1 MIRRRVLIADGA
13 PLFRSGVRH
22 LLTREGDF
30 VLTEAADFD
39 ELLQAMEQEPPE
51 IALIDLDLPP
61 SGGVDAVAHFA
72 GQRPARLVV
81 WGFETDREQVL
92 EALTAG
98 ADGFLDKA
106 ISPTGLMRA
115 LRGISRGETPL
126 PRELVTV
133 IVDAVHDFEAR
144 DRARERFVVLSARER
159 EVLALV
165 AEGARNR
172 QIAEELSIS
181 EFTVKR
187 HMQNILHKL
196 DLPSRR
202 AAGLFYRSAFE
213 SAGVLEME
221 RTA

>member
-1 MIRRRVLIADGA
+1 MIRRRVLVADGA

-39 ELLQAMEQEPPE
+39 ELMQVMEHEAPE

-61 SGGVDAVAHFA
+61 SGGVAAVAHLA
-72 GQRPARLVV
+72 AQKTARLVV
-81 WGFETDREQVL
+81 WGFEAEREQVL
-92 EALTAG
+92 DALTAG

-115 LRGISRGETPL
+115 LRGMSRGETPL

-133 IVDAVHDFEAR
+133 VVDAVHDFEAR
-144 DRARERFVVLSARER
+144 DRARERLVVLSARER

-165 AEGARNR
+165 ANGARNR
-172 QIAEELSIS
+172 QIADELSIS

-187 HMQNILHKL
+187 HMQNILQKL
-196 DLPSRR
+196 DLSSRT
-202 AAGLFYRSAFE
+202 AAAAFYRTALDGAFT
-213 SAGVLEME
+213 AGEAV
-221 RTA
+221 

>member
-1 MIRRRVLIADGA
+1 MIRRRVLVADGA

-39 ELLQAMEQEPPE
+39 ELMQVMEHEAPE

-61 SGGVDAVAHFA
+61 SGGVAAVAHLA
-72 GQRPARLVV
+72 AQKTARLVV
-81 WGFETDREQVL
+81 WGFEAEREQVL
-92 EALTAG
+92 DALTAG

-115 LRGISRGETPL
+115 LRGMSRGETPL

-133 IVDAVHDFEAR
+133 VVDAVHDFEAR
-144 DRARERFVVLSARER
+144 DRARERLVVLSARER

-165 AEGARNR
+165 ANGARNR
-172 QIAEELSIS
+172 QIADELSIS

-187 HMQNILHKL
+187 HMQNILQKL
-196 DLPSRR
+196 DLSSRTAAAAFYR
-202 AAGLFYRSAFE
+202 TALDGAVAAGEA
-213 SAGVLEME
+213 V
-221 RTA
+221 

>member
-1 MIRRRVLIADGA
+1 MIRRRVLVADGA

-39 ELLQAMEQEPPE
+39 ELMQVMEHEAPE

-61 SGGVDAVAHFA
+61 SGGVAAVAHLA
-72 GQRPARLVV
+72 AQKTARLVV
-81 WGFETDREQVL
+81 WGFEAEREQVL
-92 EALTAG
+92 DALTAG

-106 ISPTGLMRA
+106 ISPTGLRRA
-115 LRGISRGETPL
+115 LRGMSRGESPL

-133 IVDAVHDFEAR
+133 VVDAVHDFEAR
-144 DRARERFVVLSARER
+144 DRARERLVVLSARER

-165 AEGARNR
+165 ANGARNR
-172 QIAEELSIS
+172 QIADELSIS

-187 HMQNILHKL
+187 HMQNILQKL
-196 DLPSRR
+196 DLSSRT
-202 AAGLFYRSAFE
+202 AAAAFYRTALDGAVT
-213 SAGVLEME
+213 AGEAV
-221 RTA
+221 

>member
-39 ELLQAMEQEPPE
+39 ELMQVMEHEAPE

-61 SGGVDAVAHFA
+61 SGGVAAVAHLA
-72 GQRPARLVV
+72 AQKTARLVV
-81 WGFETDREQVL
+81 WGFEAEREQVL
-92 EALTAG
+92 DALTAG
-98 ADGFLDKA
+98 ADGFLDKT

-115 LRGISRGETPL
+115 LRGMSRGETPL

-133 IVDAVHDFEAR
+133 VVDAVHDFEAR
-144 DRARERFVVLSARER
+144 DRARERVVSLSARER

-165 AEGARNR
+165 ATGARNR

-187 HMQNILHKL
+187 HVQNILQKL
-196 DLPSRR
+196 NLTSRT
-202 AAGLFYRSAFE
+202 AAGAFYRTSLDGAVT
-213 SAGVLEME
+213 AGEAV
-221 RTA
+221 

>member
-1 MIRRRVLIADGA
+1 MIQRRVLIADGA

-39 ELLQAMEQEPPE
+39 ELMQAMEHEAPE

-61 SGGVDAVAHFA
+61 SGGVAAVGHLAA
-72 GQRPARLVV
+72 QSAARLVV
-81 WGFETDREQVL
+81 WGFEAEREKVL

-115 LRGISRGETPL
+115 LRGMSRGETPL

-133 IVDAVHDFEAR
+133 VVDAVHDFEAR
-144 DRARERFVVLSARER
+144 DRARERVVVLSARER

-165 AEGARNR
+165 ATGARNR
-172 QIAEELSIS
+172 QIAGDLSIS

-187 HMQNILHKL
+187 HMQNILKKL
-196 DLPSRR
+196 NLSSRT
-202 AAGLFYRSAFE
+202 AAGAFYRALE
-213 SAGVLEME
+213 SGVTTGE
-221 RTA
+221 AV

>member
-1 MIRRRVLIADGA
+1 VIQRRVLIADGA

-39 ELLQAMEQEPPE
+39 ELMQAMEHEAPE

-61 SGGVDAVAHFA
+61 SGGVAAVGRLAA
-72 GQRPARLVV
+72 QSAARLVV
-81 WGFETDREQVL
+81 WGFEAEREKVL

-115 LRGISRGETPL
+115 LRGMSRGETPL

-133 IVDAVHDFEAR
+133 VVDAVHDFEAR
-144 DRARERFVVLSARER
+144 DRARERIVVLSARER

-165 AEGARNR
+165 ATGARNR
-172 QIAEELSIS
+172 QIAGDLSIS

-187 HMQNILHKL
+187 HMQNILKKL
-196 DLPSRR
+196 NLSSRT
-202 AAGLFYRSAFE
+202 AAGAFYRGLE
-213 SAGVLEME
+213 SGVTTEE
-221 RTA
+221 AV

>member
-1 MIRRRVLIADGA
+1 MIQRRVLIADGA

-30 VLTEAADFD
+30 VLTEASDFD
-39 ELLQAMEQEPPE
+39 ELMQAMEHEAPE

-61 SGGVDAVAHFA
+61 SGGVAAVGHLAA
-72 GQRPARLVV
+72 QSAARLVV
-81 WGFETDREQVL
+81 WGFEAEREKVL

-115 LRGISRGETPL
+115 LRGMSRGETPL

-133 IVDAVHDFEAR
+133 VVDAVHDFEAR
-144 DRARERFVVLSARER
+144 DRARERVVVLSARER

-165 AEGARNR
+165 ATGARNR
-172 QIAEELSIS
+172 QIAGDLSIS

-187 HMQNILHKL
+187 HMQNILKKL
-196 DLPSRR
+196 NLSSRT
-202 AAGLFYRSAFE
+202 AAGAFYRGLE
-213 SAGVLEME
+213 SGVTTEE
-221 RTA
+221 AV

>member
-1 MIRRRVLIADGA
+1 VIQRRVLIADGA

-30 VLTEAADFD
+30 VLTEASDFD
-39 ELLQAMEQEPPE
+39 ELMQAMEHEAPE

-61 SGGVDAVAHFA
+61 SGGVAAVGRLAA
-72 GQRPARLVV
+72 QSAARLVV
-81 WGFETDREQVL
+81 WGFEAEREKVL

-115 LRGISRGETPL
+115 LRGMSRGETPL

-133 IVDAVHDFEAR
+133 VVDAVHDFEAR
-144 DRARERFVVLSARER
+144 DRARERIVVLSARER

-165 AEGARNR
+165 ATGARNR
-172 QIAEELSIS
+172 QIAGDLSIS

-187 HMQNILHKL
+187 HMQNILKKL
-196 DLPSRR
+196 NLSSRT
-202 AAGLFYRSAFE
+202 AAGAFYRGLE
-213 SAGVLEME
+213 SGVTTEE
-221 RTA
+221 AV

>member
-1 MIRRRVLIADGA
+1 VIRRRVLVADGA
-13 PLFRSGVRH
+13 PLFRSGVRY

-39 ELLQAMEQEPPE
+39 ELMQVMEHEAPE

-61 SGGVDAVAHFA
+61 SGGVAAVAHLA
-72 GQRPARLVV
+72 AQNTTRLVV
-81 WGFETDREQVL
+81 WGFEAEREQVL
-92 EALTAG
+92 DALTAG

-115 LRGISRGETPL
+115 LRGMSRGETPL

-133 IVDAVHDFEAR
+133 VVDAVHDFEAR
-144 DRARERFVVLSARER
+144 DRARERLVVLSARER

-165 AEGARNR
+165 ANGSRNR
-172 QIAEELSIS
+172 QIADELSIS

-187 HMQNILHKL
+187 HMQNILQKL
-196 DLPSRR
+196 DLSSRT
-202 AAGLFYRSAFE
+202 AAAAFYRTALDGAVT
-213 SAGVLEME
+213 AGEAV
-221 RTA
+221 

>member
-1 MIRRRVLIADGA
+1 MIRRRVLVADGA

-39 ELLQAMEQEPPE
+39 ELMQVMEHEAPE

-61 SGGVDAVAHFA
+61 SGGVAAVAHLA
-72 GQRPARLVV
+72 AQKTARLVV
-81 WGFETDREQVL
+81 WGFEAEREQVL
-92 EALTAG
+92 DALTAG

-106 ISPTGLMRA
+106 ISATGLMRA
-115 LRGISRGETPL
+115 LRGMSRGETPL

-133 IVDAVHDFEAR
+133 VVDAVHDFEAR
-144 DRARERFVVLSARER
+144 DRARERLVVLSARER

-165 AEGARNR
+165 ANGARNR
-172 QIAEELSIS
+172 QIADELSIS

-187 HMQNILHKL
+187 HMQNILQKL
-196 DLPSRR
+196 DLSSRT
-202 AAGLFYRSAFE
+202 AAAAFYRTALDGAVT
-213 SAGVLEME
+213 AGEAV
-221 RTA
+221 

>member
-1 MIRRRVLIADGA
+1 VIRRRVLVADGA

-39 ELLQAMEQEPPE
+39 ELMQVMEHEAPE

-61 SGGVDAVAHFA
+61 SGGVAAVAHLA
-72 GQRPARLVV
+72 AQKTSRLVV
-81 WGFETDREQVL
+81 WGFEAEREQVL
-92 EALTAG
+92 DALTAG

-115 LRGISRGETPL
+115 LRGMSRGETPL

-133 IVDAVHDFEAR
+133 VVDAVHDFEAR
-144 DRARERFVVLSARER
+144 DRARERLVVLSARER

-165 AEGARNR
+165 ANGARNR
-172 QIAEELSIS
+172 QIADELSIS

-187 HMQNILHKL
+187 HMQNILQKL
-196 DLPSRR
+196 DLSSRT
-202 AAGLFYRSAFE
+202 AAGAFYRTALDGAVT
-213 SAGVLEME
+213 AGEAV
-221 RTA
+221 

>member
-1 MIRRRVLIADGA
+1 MIRRRVLVADGA

-39 ELLQAMEQEPPE
+39 ELMQVMEHEAPE

-61 SGGVDAVAHFA
+61 SGGVAAVAHLA
-72 GQRPARLVV
+72 AQKTARLVV
-81 WGFETDREQVL
+81 WGFEAEREQVL
-92 EALTAG
+92 DALTAG

-115 LRGISRGETPL
+115 LRGMSRGETPL

-133 IVDAVHDFEAR
+133 VVDAVHDFEAR
-144 DRARERFVVLSARER
+144 DRARERLVVLSARER

-165 AEGARNR
+165 ANGARNR
-172 QIAEELSIS
+172 QIADELSIS

-187 HMQNILHKL
+187 HMQNILQKL
-196 DLPSRR
+196 DLSSRT
-202 AAGLFYRSAFE
+202 AAAAFYRTALDGAVT
-213 SAGVLEME
+213 AGEAV
-221 RTA
+221 

>member
-1 MIRRRVLIADGA
+1 VIQRRVLIADGA

-30 VLTEAADFD
+30 VLTEASDFD
-39 ELLQAMEQEPPE
+39 ELMQAMEHEAPE

-61 SGGVDAVAHFA
+61 SGGVAAVGHLAA
-72 GQRPARLVV
+72 QSAARLVV
-81 WGFETDREQVL
+81 WGFEAEREKVL

-115 LRGISRGETPL
+115 LRGMSRGETPL

-133 IVDAVHDFEAR
+133 VVDAVHDFEAR
-144 DRARERFVVLSARER
+144 DRARERVVVLSARER

-165 AEGARNR
+165 ATGARNR
-172 QIAEELSIS
+172 QIAGDLSIS

-187 HMQNILHKL
+187 HMQNILKKL
-196 DLPSRR
+196 NLSSRT
-202 AAGLFYRSAFE
+202 AAGAFYRGLE
-213 SAGVLEME
+213 SGVTTEE
-221 RTA
+221 AV

>member
-1 MIRRRVLIADGA
+1 VIQRRVLIADGA

-30 VLTEAADFD
+30 VLTEASDFD
-39 ELLQAMEQEPPE
+39 ELMQAMEHEAPE

-61 SGGVDAVAHFA
+61 SGGVAAVGRLAA
-72 GQRPARLVV
+72 QSAARLVV
-81 WGFETDREQVL
+81 WGFEAEREKVL

-115 LRGISRGETPL
+115 LRGMSRGETPL

-133 IVDAVHDFEAR
+133 VVDAVHDFEAR
-144 DRARERFVVLSARER
+144 DRARERVVVLSARER

-165 AEGARNR
+165 ATGARNR
-172 QIAEELSIS
+172 QIAGDLSIS

-187 HMQNILHKL
+187 HMQNILKKL
-196 DLPSRR
+196 NLSSRT
-202 AAGLFYRSAFE
+202 AAGAFYRGLE
-213 SAGVLEME
+213 SGVTTEE
-221 RTA
+221 AV

>member
-1 MIRRRVLIADGA
+1 MIRRRVLVADGA

-39 ELLQAMEQEPPE
+39 ELMQVMEHEAPE

-61 SGGVDAVAHFA
+61 SGGVAAVAHLA
-72 GQRPARLVV
+72 AQKTARLVV
-81 WGFETDREQVL
+81 WGFEAEREQVL
-92 EALTAG
+92 DALTAG

-115 LRGISRGETPL
+115 LRGMSRGETPL

-133 IVDAVHDFEAR
+133 VVDAVHDFEAR
-144 DRARERFVVLSARER
+144 DRARERLVVLSARER

-165 AEGARNR
+165 ANGARNR
-172 QIAEELSIS
+172 QIANELSIS

-187 HMQNILHKL
+187 HMQNILQKL
-196 DLPSRR
+196 DLSSRT
-202 AAGLFYRSAFE
+202 AAAAFYRTALDGAVT
-213 SAGVLEME
+213 AGEAV
-221 RTA
+221 

>member
-1 MIRRRVLIADGA
+1 VIQRRVLIADGA

-39 ELLQAMEQEPPE
+39 ELMQAMEHEAPE

-61 SGGVDAVAHFA
+61 SGGVAAVGHLAA
-72 GQRPARLVV
+72 QSAARLVV
-81 WGFETDREQVL
+81 WGFEAEREKVL

-115 LRGISRGETPL
+115 LRGMSRGETPL

-133 IVDAVHDFEAR
+133 VVDAVHDFEAR
-144 DRARERFVVLSARER
+144 DRARERIVVLSARER

-165 AEGARNR
+165 ATGARNR
-172 QIAEELSIS
+172 QIAGDLSIS

-187 HMQNILHKL
+187 HMQNILKKL
-196 DLPSRR
+196 NLSSRT
-202 AAGLFYRSAFE
+202 AAGAFYRGLE
-213 SAGVLEME
+213 SGVTTEE
-221 RTA
+221 AV

>member
-1 MIRRRVLIADGA
+1 MIQRRVLIADGA

-30 VLTEAADFD
+30 VLTEASDFD
-39 ELLQAMEQEPPE
+39 ELMQAMEHEAPE

-61 SGGVDAVAHFA
+61 YGGVAAVGHLAA
-72 GQRPARLVV
+72 QSATRLVV
-81 WGFETDREQVL
+81 WGFEAEREKVL

-115 LRGISRGETPL
+115 LRGMSRGETPL

-133 IVDAVHDFEAR
+133 VVDAVHDFEAR
-144 DRARERFVVLSARER
+144 DRARERVVVLSARER

-165 AEGARNR
+165 ATGARNR
-172 QIAEELSIS
+172 QIAGRK
-181 EFTVKR
+181 T
-187 HMQNILHKL
+187 
-196 DLPSRR
+196 
-202 AAGLFYRSAFE
+202 
-213 SAGVLEME
+213 
-221 RTA
+221 RTT

>member
-1 MIRRRVLIADGA
+1 MIRRRVLVADGA

-30 VLTEAADFD
+30 VLTEASDFD
-39 ELLQAMEQEPPE
+39 ELMQAMEHEAPE

-61 SGGVDAVAHFA
+61 SGGVAAVAHLA
-72 GQRPARLVV
+72 AQKTARLVV
-81 WGFETDREQVL
+81 WGFEAEREQVL
-92 EALTAG
+92 DALTAG

-115 LRGISRGETPL
+115 LRGMSRGETPL

-133 IVDAVHDFEAR
+133 VVDAVHDFEAR
-144 DRARERFVVLSARER
+144 DRARERLVVLSARER

-165 AEGARNR
+165 ANGSRNR
-172 QIAEELSIS
+172 QIADELSIS

-187 HMQNILHKL
+187 HMQNILQKL
-196 DLPSRR
+196 DLSSRT
-202 AAGLFYRSAFE
+202 AAAAFYRTALDGAVT
-213 SAGVLEME
+213 AGEAV
-221 RTA
+221 

>member
-1 MIRRRVLIADGA
+1 MIQRRVLIADGA

-30 VLTEAADFD
+30 VLTEASDFD
-39 ELLQAMEQEPPE
+39 ELMQAMEHEAPE

-61 SGGVDAVAHFA
+61 SGGVAAVGHLAA
-72 GQRPARLVV
+72 QSAARLVV
-81 WGFETDREQVL
+81 WGFEAEREKVL

-115 LRGISRGETPL
+115 LRGMSRGETPL

-133 IVDAVHDFEAR
+133 VVDAVHDFEAR
-144 DRARERFVVLSARER
+144 DRARERIVVLSARER

-165 AEGARNR
+165 ATGARNR
-172 QIAEELSIS
+172 QIAGDLSIS

-187 HMQNILHKL
+187 HMQNILKKL
-196 DLPSRR
+196 NLSSRT
-202 AAGLFYRSAFE
+202 AAGAFYRGLE
-213 SAGVLEME
+213 SGVTTEE
-221 RTA
+221 AV

>member
-1 MIRRRVLIADGA
+1 VIRRRVLVADGA

-39 ELLQAMEQEPPE
+39 ELMQVMEHEAPE

-61 SGGVDAVAHFA
+61 SGGVAAVAHLA
-72 GQRPARLVV
+72 AQKTARLVV
-81 WGFETDREQVL
+81 WGFEAEREQVL
-92 EALTAG
+92 DALTAG

-115 LRGISRGETPL
+115 LRGMSRGETPL

-133 IVDAVHDFEAR
+133 VVDAVHDFEAR
-144 DRARERFVVLSARER
+144 DRARERLVFLSARER

-165 AEGARNR
+165 ANGARNR
-172 QIAEELSIS
+172 QIADELSIS

-187 HMQNILHKL
+187 HMQNILQKL
-196 DLPSRR
+196 DLSSRT
-202 AAGLFYRSAFE
+202 AAAAFYRTALDGAVT
-213 SAGVLEME
+213 AGEAV
-221 RTA
+221 

>member
-1 MIRRRVLIADGA
+1 MIRRRVLVADGA

-39 ELLQAMEQEPPE
+39 ELMQVMEHEAPE

-61 SGGVDAVAHFA
+61 SGGVAAVAHLA
-72 GQRPARLVV
+72 AQKTARLVV
-81 WGFETDREQVL
+81 WGFEAEREQVL
-92 EALTAG
+92 DALTAG

-115 LRGISRGETPL
+115 LRGMSRGETPL

-133 IVDAVHDFEAR
+133 VVDAVHDFEAR
-144 DRARERFVVLSARER
+144 DRARERLVVLSARER

-165 AEGARNR
+165 ANGSRNR
-172 QIAEELSIS
+172 QIADELSIS

-187 HMQNILHKL
+187 HMQNILQKL
-196 DLPSRR
+196 DLSSRTAAAAFYR
-202 AAGLFYRSAFE
+202 TALDGAVAAGEA
-213 SAGVLEME
+213 V
-221 RTA
+221 

>member
-1 MIRRRVLIADGA
+1 MIRRRVLVADGA

-30 VLTEAADFD
+30 LLTEAGDFD
-39 ELLQAMEQEPPE
+39 ELMHAMEHEAPE

-61 SGGVDAVAHFA
+61 SGGVAAVARLA
-72 GQRPARLVV
+72 AESEARLVV
-81 WGFETDREQVL
+81 WGFEAEREQVL

-106 ISPTGLMRA
+106 ISPPGLMRA

-133 IVDAVHDFEAR
+133 VVDAVHDLEAR
-144 DRARERFVVLSARER
+144 DRARERVVALSARER

-165 AEGARNR
+165 ATGARNR
-172 QIAEELSIS
+172 EIAEQLSIS

-187 HMQNILHKL
+187 HMQNILQKL
-196 DLPSRR
+196 NLSSRTAAGAFYR
-202 AAGLFYRSAFE
+202 AAFDGAVIAE
-213 SAGVLEME
+213 GAV
-221 RTA
+221 

>member
-1 MIRRRVLIADGA
+1 MIQRRVLIADGA
-13 PLFRSGVRH
+13 PLLRSGVRH

-30 VLTEAADFD
+30 VLTEASDFD
-39 ELLQAMEQEPPE
+39 ELMQAMEHEAPE

-61 SGGVDAVAHFA
+61 YGGVAAVGHLAA
-72 GQRPARLVV
+72 QSAARLVV
-81 WGFETDREQVL
+81 WGFEAEREKVL

-115 LRGISRGETPL
+115 LRGMSRGETPL

-133 IVDAVHDFEAR
+133 VVDAVHDFEAR
-144 DRARERFVVLSARER
+144 DRARERVVVLSARER

-165 AEGARNR
+165 ATGARNR
-172 QIAEELSIS
+172 QIAGELSIS

-187 HMQNILHKL
+187 HMQNILKKL
-196 DLPSRR
+196 NLSSRT
-202 AAGLFYRSAFE
+202 AAGAFYRALE
-213 SAGVLEME
+213 SGVTTEE
-221 RTA
+221 AV

>member
-1 MIRRRVLIADGA
+1 VIQRRVLIADGA

-30 VLTEAADFD
+30 VLTEASDFD
-39 ELLQAMEQEPPE
+39 ELMQAMEHEAPE

-61 SGGVDAVAHFA
+61 SGGVAAVGRLAA
-72 GQRPARLVV
+72 QSAARLVV
-81 WGFETDREQVL
+81 WGFEAEREKVL

-115 LRGISRGETPL
+115 LRGMSRGETPL

-133 IVDAVHDFEAR
+133 VVDAVHDFEAR
-144 DRARERFVVLSARER
+144 DRARERIVVLSARER

-165 AEGARNR
+165 AEGYTNR
-172 QIAEELSIS
+172 RIAETLYIS
-181 EFTVKR
+181 ESTAGV
-187 HMQNILHKL
+187 HVSHILGKLGVETRTEAATIAVRLGL
-196 DLPSRR
+196 DLPQ
-202 AAGLFYRSAFE
+202 G
-213 SAGVLEME
+213 
-221 RTA
+221 

>member
-1 MIRRRVLIADGA
+1 MIRRRVLVADGA
-13 PLFRSGVRH
+13 PLFRSGVRY

-39 ELLQAMEQEPPE
+39 ELMQVMEHEAPE

-61 SGGVDAVAHFA
+61 SGGVAAVAHLA
-72 GQRPARLVV
+72 AQNTTRLVV
-81 WGFETDREQVL
+81 WGFEAEREQVL
-92 EALTAG
+92 DALTAG

-115 LRGISRGETPL
+115 LRGMSRGETPL

-133 IVDAVHDFEAR
+133 VVDAVHDFEAR
-144 DRARERFVVLSARER
+144 DRARERLVVLSARER

-165 AEGARNR
+165 ANGSRNR
-172 QIAEELSIS
+172 QIADELSIS

-187 HMQNILHKL
+187 HMQNILQKL
-196 DLPSRR
+196 DLSSRT
-202 AAGLFYRSAFE
+202 AAAAFYRTALDGAVT
-213 SAGVLEME
+213 AGEAV
-221 RTA
+221 

>member
-1 MIRRRVLIADGA
+1 VIQRRVLIADGA

-39 ELLQAMEQEPPE
+39 ELMQAMEHEAPE

-61 SGGVDAVAHFA
+61 SGGVAAVGHLAA
-72 GQRPARLVV
+72 QSAARLVV
-81 WGFETDREQVL
+81 WGFEAEREKVL

-115 LRGISRGETPL
+115 LRGMSRGETPL

-133 IVDAVHDFEAR
+133 VVDAVHDFEAR
-144 DRARERFVVLSARER
+144 DRARERIVVLSARER

-165 AEGARNR
+165 ATGARNR
-172 QIAEELSIS
+172 QIAGDLSIS

-187 HMQNILHKL
+187 HMQNILKKL
-196 DLPSRR
+196 NLSSRT
-202 AAGLFYRSAFE
+202 AAGAFYRALE
-213 SAGVLEME
+213 SGVTTGE
-221 RTA
+221 AV